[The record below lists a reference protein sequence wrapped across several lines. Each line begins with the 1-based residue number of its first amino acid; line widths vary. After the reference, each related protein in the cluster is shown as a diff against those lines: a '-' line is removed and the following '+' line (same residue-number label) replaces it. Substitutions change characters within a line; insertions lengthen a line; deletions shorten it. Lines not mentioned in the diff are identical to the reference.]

1 MRPHLDCLNLD
12 FDCEIDI
19 EEYPTAC
26 SPFKTGKSTTKEEK
40 SPMNETRTYL
50 RNRLNEVFSDG
61 RAILAKN
68 FNLIEDD
75 TPQSAEAFVK
85 RIQDGKFQLPTQDK
99 DTGLTAY
106 GTGPYGIIF
115 RDPANVADPTGFEA
129 ALKLLKTQRTEAL
142 DTVNVLGEVDALA
155 ALKSFQTYVQSLKPT
170 VVVAPPVA

>member
-1 MRPHLDCLNLD
+1 MSYAT
-12 FDCEIDI
+12 FDVELYQELIE
-19 EEYPTAC
+19 EEYPNTC
-26 SPFKTGKSTTKEEK
+26 SPFKTGKSKNKEE

-75 TPQSAEAFVK
+75 TPQFAEAFVE
-85 RIQDGKFQLPTQDK
+85 RIQSGKFQLPTQDK

-129 ALKLLKTQRTEAL
+129 ALKLLKAQRTEAH
-142 DTVNVLGEVDALA
+142 DTVNVLGEVEALA
-155 ALKSFQTYVQSLKPT
+155 ALKSFQSYVQSLKPT
-170 VVVAPPVA
+170 VVVAPPAT